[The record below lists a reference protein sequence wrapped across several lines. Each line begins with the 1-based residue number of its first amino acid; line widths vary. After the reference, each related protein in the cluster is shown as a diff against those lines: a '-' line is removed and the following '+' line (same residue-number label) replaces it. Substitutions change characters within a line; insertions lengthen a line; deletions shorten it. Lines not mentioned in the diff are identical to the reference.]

1 MGKVIVDPVDSV
13 ESPVSVNPKK
23 FLLWLFVVT
32 IIMFFAALTSAY
44 LVRSSDGDWLHFELP
59 SMFWISSGVIL
70 LSSLTMQQGYF
81 AAAKSNVGGVITW
94 VIVTLILGG
103 IFLVL
108 QWNSLFVQL
117 FGAKIYMGGAY
128 SNPAGSFVYLFSLV
142 HGFHLITGLIYLI
155 IVLVSAINKNVHA
168 GKLLQ
173 IELCTTYWHFLD
185 LLWIYLFVFLQ
196 VNN

>member
-1 MGKVIVDPVDSV
+1 MEATQSTGIG
-13 ESPVSVNPKK
+13 VNPKK

-59 SMFWISSGVIL
+59 TMFWVSSGVIL
-70 LSSLTMQQGYF
+70 LSSLTMQLGYF
-81 AAAKSNVGGVITW
+81 AAAKSNVSGVITW
-94 VIVTLILGG
+94 VAATLVLGIAFLFLQVEGWGQLYQNKIYLGG
-103 IFLVL
+103 
-108 QWNSLFVQL
+108 Q
-117 FGAKIYMGGAY
+117 Y
-128 SNPAGSFVYLFSLV
+128 SNPAGSFVYLLSFL
-142 HGFHLITGLIYLI
+142 HGFHLVTGLVYLI